1 MISMNT
7 GGTFFLPECPLLLWP
22 PGGAAFLLLAQLQV
36 VGQKRALP
44 LQKSALGVEKASYP
58 QEGEAKKQR
67 LPPPVQA
74 QLSANQWLEQEG
86 MGVGAGL
93 VDDNTDVAPAVEM
106 LLNISGS
113 RQRTVSLIKT
123 HPEVLQAPLEA
134 WQIFLG
140 TYGISDSSFF
150 KLLSS
155 HPHLFTSGVALF
167 SAGRGMAYLQS
178 LGLSAR
184 EVSQVVCRVPEL
196 LVRCDPDHCAPV
208 VHFLTSPL
216 AGEGSSNEG
225 SGTSGRG
232 DDDDD
237 DDGVQ
242 GLGLDAEELR
252 CLVAR
257 CPSVLLQDVGT
268 QLRPRVHFLLQIGL
282 NPGQVKQLVLVSS
295 SHLVRP
301 PEQSLSQPINFLQ
314 CKCGMDKQQTVHII
328 ASAPGVA
335 HMSESNLE
343 RKWSYLCQE
352 VFSRDPHEQAA
363 SGLKMQ
369 SRDVAPRTKDGA
381 RSRESSSSGGSGSGS
396 SVACND
402 FNDSFAAS
410 SSKARAAVLAYPRVF
425 EKSLLTDIGPR
436 FCYARDK
443 GLLTK
448 LLDFNELHG
457 SVMISLGRMLE
468 ADNVQFP
475 FLMDSDSECFEQ
487 YCRQWK
493 RSSQVQLT
501 VPNAPFSE
509 SSW

>member
-1 MISMNT
+1 MILYARTCSACHHDLHEHRGNI
-7 GGTFFLPECPLLLWP
+7 FFARVPSSSLAPRRCSVLAACPTSSCWTKTSTSTTKECSEVLRKP
-22 PGGAAFLLLAQLQV
+22 PILRRG
-36 VGQKRALP
+36 
-44 LQKSALGVEKASYP
+44 
-58 QEGEAKKQR
+58 R
-67 LPPPVQA
+67 LRSRGCHRPVQA

-237 DDGVQ
+237 DDGGGALYVSIC
-242 GLGLDAEELR
+242 
-252 CLVAR
+252 CLWMHATR
-257 CPSVLLQDVGT
+257 TAACSHLQDM
-268 QLRPRVHFLLQIGL
+268 Q
-282 NPGQVKQLVLVSS
+282 
-295 SHLVRP
+295 
-301 PEQSLSQPINFLQ
+301 
-314 CKCGMDKQQTVHII
+314 
-328 ASAPGVA
+328 A
-335 HMSESNLE
+335 E
-343 RKWSYLCQE
+343 RC
-352 VFSRDPHEQAA
+352 
-363 SGLKMQ
+363 
-369 SRDVAPRTKDGA
+369 
-381 RSRESSSSGGSGSGS
+381 
-396 SVACND
+396 
-402 FNDSFAAS
+402 
-410 SSKARAAVLAYPRVF
+410 
-425 EKSLLTDIGPR
+425 SLLP
-436 FCYARDK
+436 AAAP
-443 GLLTK
+443 LL
-448 LLDFNELHG
+448 
-457 SVMISLGRMLE
+457 
-468 ADNVQFP
+468 AA
-475 FLMDSDSECFEQ
+475 
-487 YCRQWK
+487 
-493 RSSQVQLT
+493 
-501 VPNAPFSE
+501 APAAAHQAGYI
-509 SSW
+509 